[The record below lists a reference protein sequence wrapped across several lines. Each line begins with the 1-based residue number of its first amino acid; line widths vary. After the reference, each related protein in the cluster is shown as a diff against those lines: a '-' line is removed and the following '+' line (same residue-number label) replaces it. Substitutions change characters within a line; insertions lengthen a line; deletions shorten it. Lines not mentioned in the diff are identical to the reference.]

1 MQIAPTCERIQKL
14 SQSFSKVGSGPFTPL
29 PTKDANYFEMMGLS
43 CLVMSD
49 ACGKSYL
56 ID

>member
-1 MQIAPTCERIQKL
+1 M
-14 SQSFSKVGSGPFTPL
+14 SQSFSKVGSGSFTPL
-29 PTKDANYFEMMGLS
+29 PIKDANYFEMIGLS